1 VEGAVMAA
9 PGSDMRDTST
19 ARLASYAAELRFDGL
34 DEATVL
40 ATKRVLIDYLACV
53 ISGSAMPTPQI
64 VRTYLAERGERP
76 RALVLGTGLRMSAS
90 SAALANGV
98 AAHSLDF
105 DDGHTRASAHP
116 AGAIVS
122 AALAYAEE
130 VDASPRELVTAI
142 VAGYEVMLRVASAMH
157 PVSASVGWHN
167 TAVGGVIG
175 AAAAVASLAR
185 LDPDATRDAIGLATS
200 FAGGLREYLDD
211 GAEVK
216 RLHPGKAARDGILC
230 ADLAKR
236 GITGAVDAL
245 EGRHGLFSAM
255 LHGKGEPA
263 ALTEGLGD
271 NPAIEQVYFKPYPCC
286 RHFHSAI
293 EALLGLRAEN
303 DLTPEQIDTVSVGLY
318 AVGAKG
324 HDSQRVRSF
333 LEAQMSAPYAIAV
346 ALWYGKVVPEHFAEP
361 VRDNPL
367 IAALVRR
374 VEVFVDVECEELY
387 PKRRSG
393 SIVIR
398 LKDGRNRSRRILD
411 PKGEGDNPMTN
422 GDLYQKLT
430 GCLSGT
436 DFADDVPAIVE
447 TVNGIESLHTLDALL
462 HLVGKDPSS

>member
-1 VEGAVMAA
+1 MMAA
-9 PGSDMRDTST
+9 SGNKMRETST
-19 ARLASYAAELRFDGL
+19 ARLASYVAGLQFETL
-34 DEATVL
+34 DETTVW
-40 ATKRVLIDYLACV
+40 ATKRVLIDYFACV

-64 VRTYLAERGERP
+64 IRTYLAERGER
-76 RALVLGTGLRMSAS
+76 RSALVFGTGLRMSAC
-90 SAALANGV
+90 SAALANGA

-130 VDASPRELVTAI
+130 VQASPRELVTA
-142 VAGYEVMLRVASAMH
+142 VVGGYEVMLRVASAMH
-157 PVSASVGWHN
+157 PMSASVGWHN

-175 AAAAVASLAR
+175 SAAAAASLAK
-185 LDPDATRDAIGLATS
+185 LDPDATRDSIGLATS

-263 ALTEGLGD
+263 ALTDGLGG

-293 EALLGLRAEN
+293 EAVLGLRFEN
-303 DLTPEQIDTVSVGLY
+303 ELKPEQIHSVSVGLY

-346 ALWYGKVVPEHFAEP
+346 ALWYGKIVPEHFSET
-361 VRDNPL
+361 VRDDPQ

-374 VEVFVDVECEELY
+374 VEVFVDEECEELY

-393 SIVIR
+393 SVVIR
-398 LKDGRNRSRRILD
+398 LKDGRNLSRRVLD

-422 GDLYQKLT
+422 DDLYRKLE

-436 DFADDVPAIVE
+436 GFAGNVPTIVE
-447 TVNGIESLHTLDALL
+447 TVHGIESHDTLDALL
-462 HLVGKDPSS
+462 HLVGKDLSS